1 MLDWPPSS
9 EAKEDQM
16 DINEA
21 FVDQVTRRLP
31 ALLREAE
38 EGTIKQAVDLLTDAV
53 AQGGVIRSFGT
64 GHSEAFCMELAGRAG
79 GLIPTS
85 RMSLR
90 DMVIYGDLDAA
101 DLTPELERD
110 PSFADDLFALYPRDP
125 RDIFVV
131 VSNSGVNGSIVGVA
145 LAAKT
150 AGHTVIAVT
159 SLAHTAGVTSKHPSG
174 KKLAEIA
181 DVVIDNLAPYGD
193 STLTLDSGH
202 VMGAIS
208 SITGAVIAQLMTL
221 GVAEQLAARGADVP
235 VYLSAN
241 IPGGDEHNDV
251 LKERYRGRLRLDG

>member
-1 MLDWPPSS
+1 MGTY
-9 EAKEDQM
+9 
-16 DINEA
+16 EA
-21 FVDQVTRRLP
+21 FVEQITSRMP
-31 ALLREAE
+31 ALLKEAE
-38 EGTIKQAVDLLTDAV
+38 SGTIKQSIDLMTDAV
-53 AQGGVIRSFGT
+53 AEGGVIRAFGT

-90 DMVIYGDLDAA
+90 DMVIYGDKTAA

-145 LAAKT
+145 LAAKQ

-159 SLAHTAGVTSKHPSG
+159 SLEHTAGVTPKHPSG
-174 KKLAEIA
+174 KRLSEVA

-193 STLTLDSGH
+193 STLTLESGH
-202 VMGAIS
+202 VMGAVS

-221 GVAEQLAARGADVP
+221 GIAEQLAKRGLDVP
-235 VYLSAN
+235 VFISAN
-241 IPGGDEHNDV
+241 IPGGDEHNDA
-251 LKERYRGRLRLDG
+251 LKKAYDGRLRLDG